1 MSKLQLP
8 LPLPRDPDALW
19 ILDISSWVRG
29 AWESVKPAPPPD
41 DLNDRSVVLAVVRRL
56 AGLLGTERPARL
68 VAAVDSRSQP
78 WQAALWPSYKAGRK
92 QPGPGYWEQLG
103 VVRQVLTLHNIPSVE
118 VDGYQADDVIATL
131 TKQAR
136 AAGLRVVIIT
146 KDHDLWQLIDGWTVV
161 AWGGGVDDPV
171 IDEAAVRERYH
182 GLGPHQ
188 LADMMA
194 LAGDGDEAPGIP
206 RIGDKTAAS
215 LLLKRGS
222 LAEVLRKWQ
231 WETGKLSAA
240 LRDGHDAAMLSRK
253 LVTLRDVPISFDL
266 DDAIV
271 GWTDHDA
278 WKIRVLGEELD
289 SEVMQAAE
297 AMQPVAELQGRR
309 P

>member
-1 MSKLQLP
+1 MNL
-8 LPLPRDPDALW
+8 LPLPRDPGAIW
-19 ILDISSWVRG
+19 VLDLSSWVRG
-29 AWESVKPAPPPD
+29 LWESIKPAPPPD

-92 QPGPGYWEQLG
+92 QPGPGYWEQLR
-103 VVRQVLTLHNIPSVE
+103 VVRQVLMLHNIPSVE

-136 AAGLRVVIIT
+136 AAGLRVVVIT
-146 KDHDLWQLIDGWTVV
+146 KDHDLWQLIDAGTV
-161 AWGGGVDDPV
+161 AWGGGIDDPV
-171 IDEAAVRERYH
+171 IDDAAVRERYH

-206 RIGDKTAAS
+206 RIGDKTAAA

-231 WETGKLSAA
+231 WEKGKLSAA
-240 LRDGHDAAMLSRK
+240 LRDGHDAAMLSRE
-253 LVTLRDVPISFDL
+253 LVTLRDVPHAFEL

-271 GWTDHDA
+271 GWTEADA
-278 WKIRVLGEELD
+278 MAIRAMGLALG